1 MSKPTIVVSCPID
14 TYSGYGAR
22 SRDFV
27 KALVNSEDY
36 EVHILSQRWGN
47 TRFGYLEDHNEHEL
61 TSRIIPQMTSQ
72 PDIWVQVTVPNEFQK
87 VGKFNIGLTAG
98 METTLVD
105 PSWLQGC
112 NRMDLI
118 LTSSQHSKET
128 FVKTVY
134 EMKDDKT
141 GQDKG
146 KLGLEKPIEV
156 LLEGV
161 DLKKYLP
168 TKSTLDLSSIK
179 ESFCF
184 LNVGHWMQGDLGQDR
199 KNMGYLVKTFLETF
213 KNKRNA
219 PALILKTLKVG
230 SSILDREA
238 ILDQIDSIRKDIKG
252 TLPNIYL
259 FHGEVS
265 DEEINELYNHP
276 KVKAMVS
283 FTKGEG
289 FGRPLAEFALTK
301 KPIIASGWSGHL
313 DFLKPE
319 MSVLIGGELTKVHK
333 SAAVKNMILPE
344 ALWFTPD
351 DTQAVK
357 AFKLVHKDYK
367 NLIVNAK
374 RQAAFI
380 RDNFSFEAMES
391 RITSILKQYV
401 PILPKQV
408 ELNLP
413 KLKKDSK
420 PEITLPKLKKI

>member
-27 KALVNSEDY
+27 KALINLENY
-36 EVHILSQRWGN
+36 EVQILSQRWGN
-47 TRFGYLEDHNEHEL
+47 TRFGYLDDHNEHEL

-72 PDIWVQVTVPNEFQK
+72 PDVWVQVTVPNEFQK

-112 NRMDLI
+112 NKMDLI
-118 LTSSQHSKET
+118 LTSSEHSKDT
-128 FVKTVY
+128 FIKTVY
-134 EMKDDKT
+134 EMKDEKT
-141 GQDKG
+141 GQNKG
-146 KLGLEKPIEV
+146 KLSLEKPIEV

-161 DLKKYLP
+161 DLKKYFP
-168 TKSTLDLSSIK
+168 TKSSLDLSLIK

-199 KNMGYLVKTFLETF
+199 KNLGYLVKTFLETF

-230 SSILDREA
+230 TSILDREA
-238 ILDQIDSIRKDIKG
+238 ILDQIDSIRKGVKG
-252 TLPNIYL
+252 TLPNIYVL
-259 FHGEVS
+259 HGEIS
-265 DEEINELYNHP
+265 DKEMNDLYNHP

-319 MSVLIGGELTKVHK
+319 TSVLIGGDLTKVHK
-333 SAAVKNMILPE
+333 SAAVKNMILE
-344 ALWFTPD
+344 DALWFTPND
-351 DTQAVK
+351 VQASK
-357 AFKLVHKDYK
+357 ALKLVYKDYK
-367 NLIVNAK
+367 NLILNAK
-374 RQAAFI
+374 RQASFVK
-380 RDNFSFEAMES
+380 DNFSIES
-391 RITSILKQYV
+391 MQNKIAEILNKYV
-401 PILPKQV
+401 PAFPKQV

-413 KLKKDSK
+413 KLKIDSK
-420 PEITLPKLKKI
+420 PEIKLPKLKKL

>member
-1 MSKPTIVVSCPID
+1 MNKPVIAISCPVD

-22 SRDFV
+22 ARDFV
-27 KALVNSEDY
+27 KALINIDQY
-36 EVHILSQRWGN
+36 EVQILSQRWGN

-61 TSRIIPQMTSQ
+61 SSRIVPALSNK
-72 PDIWVQVTVPNEFQK
+72 PDIWIQVTVPNEFQQI
-87 VGKFNIGLTAG
+87 GKFNIGLTAG

-105 PSWLQGC
+105 PSWIQGC
-112 NRMDLI
+112 NKMDLI

-128 FVKTVY
+128 FLKSVY

-141 GQDKG
+141 GQNKG
-146 KLGLEKPIEV
+146 TLKLEKPIEV

-161 DLKKYLP
+161 DLDKYLP
-168 TKSTLDLSSIK
+168 SKGTLDLSIIK
-179 ESFCF
+179 ESFCY
-184 LNVGHWMQGDLGQDR
+184 LNVGHWMHGDIGEDR

-238 ILDQIDSIRKDIKG
+238 ILDQIDNIRRKVKG

-259 FHGEVS
+259 FHGEIS
-265 DEEINELYNHP
+265 DKEVNELYNHP

-319 MSVLIGGELTKVHK
+319 MSVLIGGELKNVHK

-344 ALWFTPD
+344 SKWFQPN

-357 AFKLVHKDYK
+357 ALKLVYKDYK
-367 NLIVNAK
+367 SLTINAK
-374 RQAAFI
+374 RQAAYI
-380 RDNFSFEAMES
+380 RENFSFKNMQDTLEG
-391 RITSILKQYV
+391 ILKQYV
-401 PILPKQV
+401 PTMPKQM
-408 ELNLP
+408 ELKLP

-420 PEITLPKLKKI
+420 PEITLPKLKKL